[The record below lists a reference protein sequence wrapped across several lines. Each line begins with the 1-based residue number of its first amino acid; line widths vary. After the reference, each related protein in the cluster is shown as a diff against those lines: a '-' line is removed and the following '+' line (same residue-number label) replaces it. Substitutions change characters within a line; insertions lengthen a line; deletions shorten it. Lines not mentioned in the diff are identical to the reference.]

1 MSASARSSDPFA
13 AVALLP
19 GVADAGL
26 AARAAV
32 DRLVGLPALR
42 LRAHDVIAVTAL
54 RGARASAALSGADVE
69 EAALRSGA
77 ALADPAVAAVARGAV
92 RLSTEI
98 ALVAPVWAKAP
109 LQALARLHLVAAAR
123 MGDGSGGSG
132 AAAGTETLGRPVT
145 TEAAE
150 RLELLADTLTAPTAA
165 PAVVVAALVHA
176 EVLATEAFGEW
187 SGLVARAA
195 ARCVLMQRGLD
206 RGGVVAP
213 EVGHVQL
220 GLTEYQIALAGYSSG
235 TAEGVAGWVRHC
247 ARALE
252 LGAGD
257 ALKVC
262 VQFR

>member
-1 MSASARSSDPFA
+1 VSGPDRSGDPFA
-13 AVALLP
+13 AVAALP

-26 AARAAV
+26 RARAAV
-32 DRLVGLPALR
+32 DRLTGLPALR
-42 LRAHDVIAVTAL
+42 LRAHDVVAVTAL
-54 RGARASAALSGADVE
+54 RGARASAALSGVEVE
-69 EAALRSGA
+69 EEALRSGA

-98 ALVAPVWAKAP
+98 GLVAPVWAKAP
-109 LQALARLHLVAAAR
+109 LQALARLHVVAAA
-123 MGDGSGGSG
+123 DVDSAVES
-132 AAAGTETLGRPVT
+132 LGRPAT
-145 TEAAE
+145 AQAAE
-150 RLELLADTLTAPTAA
+150 RRDLLADTQTAPTAA

-176 EVLATEAFGEW
+176 EVLSTEAFGAW

-195 ARCVLMQRGLD
+195 ARCVLIQRGLD

-220 GLTEYQIALAGYSSG
+220 GLTEYQIALAGYGSG
-235 TAEGVAGWVRHC
+235 TPEGVAGWVRHC

-262 VQFR
+262 VEFR

>member
-1 MSASARSSDPFA
+1 MSASDPFA
-13 AVALLP
+13 VVAALP
-19 GVADAGL
+19 GVAEAGL
-26 AARAAV
+26 RARAAV
-32 DRLVGLPALR
+32 DRLTGLPALR
-42 LRAHDVIAVTAL
+42 LRAHDVVAVTAL
-54 RGARASAALSGADVE
+54 RGARASAALSGVDVE
-69 EAALRSGA
+69 EEALRTGSAFDDPTTGA
-77 ALADPAVAAVARGAV
+77 TARGAV

-98 ALVAPVWAKAP
+98 GLVAPVWAKAP
-109 LQALARLHLVAAAR
+109 LQALARLHVVAAAEAN
-123 MGDGSGGSG
+123 
-132 AAAGTETLGRPVT
+132 AADSSLGRPAT
-145 TEAAE
+145 PAAAE
-150 RLELLADTLTAPTAA
+150 RLDLLADTLTAPTAA

-176 EVLATEAFGEW
+176 EVLATEAFGVW

-220 GLTEYQIALAGYSSG
+220 GLTEYQIALAGYASG
-235 TAEGVAGWVRHC
+235 TPEGVADWVRHC

-262 VQFR
+262 VALR